1 MKIRTKFALM
11 NAGLIVCVVGL
22 LALAMA
28 RFVRSALEAQ
38 SQSRLQSLSEGV
50 ERLGREAVDARDPA
64 MVLSYMLYL
73 QKDHPELVFA
83 AVSQEGHT
91 WPVGQDGPGLL
102 YWSRDLPAGPGSSD
116 VLGLKLG
123 FSRAR
128 IDADVAAALAPMLR
142 GVALLACVFLF
153 LGVAGTLS
161 LAKLLTGP
169 LVDLSAAVT
178 AVKDGNLDAQAAAGG
193 QDEVGALARRFNEM
207 TARLKQ
213 LMAFREE
220 IMQTLTHEVNTPLA
234 GLRGYV
240 DFWEDLNL
248 SQDAP
253 QRLEALRTMKAAVMR
268 MEQSLGDALKLFRGE
283 ALEAETGHLVWL
295 DDLCAEVAVL
305 FSPVA
310 LSKGITLAPPPDSV
324 ECLYLDENLLRH
336 ALINLVSN
344 ALKYTPR
351 GGTVSMDVKVEGKEA
366 RLRVSDTG
374 YGIKPEDL
382 PHLFTK
388 FYRAS
393 PGTKEAQKIPGT
405 GLGLNI
411 AQKAIAAM
419 GGRIEVESKVG
430 QGSTFTIVV
439 PKASVPAHAVPPK
452 KEAAK

>member
-11 NAGLIVCVVGL
+11 NTGLIVCVVSL
-22 LALAMA
+22 LALAVA
-28 RFVRSALEAQ
+28 RYARSGLEAQ
-38 SQSRLQSLSEGV
+38 SQSRLQSVSEGV
-50 ERLGREAVDARDPA
+50 ERLGREAVDAHDPA
-64 MVLSYMLYL
+64 MVLSYLLYL

-83 AVSQEGHT
+83 SVSRDGHT
-91 WPVGQDGPGLL
+91 WPVGQDGPGLI
-102 YWSRDLPAGPGSSD
+102 YWSRDLPAAQGSSD

-128 IDADVAAALAPMLR
+128 IDADVAAALSPILR
-142 GVALLACVFLF
+142 GVALLAGVFLL
-153 LGVAGTLS
+153 LGLAGSMS

-178 AVKDGNLDAQAAAGG
+178 AVKDGNLDAQAASGG

-220 IMQTLTHEVNTPLA
+220 IMHTLTHEINTPLA

-248 SQDAP
+248 SQDAH
-253 QRLEALRTMKAAVMR
+253 QRLEALRTMKAAIMR

-283 ALEAETGHLVWL
+283 ALEAEKGHLVWM

-305 FSPVA
+305 FAPVA
-310 LSKGITLAPPPDSV
+310 LSKGITLEPPESA

-336 ALINLVSN
+336 ALVNLVSN

-351 GGTVSMDVKVEGKEA
+351 GGRVSIDLKVEGREA
-366 RLRVSDTG
+366 RLRVTDTG
-374 YGIKPEDL
+374 YGIKSEDL

-388 FYRAS
+388 FYRAE

-419 GGRIEVESKVG
+419 GGRIEVESTVG
-430 QGSTFTIVV
+430 QRSTFTIVV
-439 PKASVPAHAVPPK
+439 PKAVVPSQ